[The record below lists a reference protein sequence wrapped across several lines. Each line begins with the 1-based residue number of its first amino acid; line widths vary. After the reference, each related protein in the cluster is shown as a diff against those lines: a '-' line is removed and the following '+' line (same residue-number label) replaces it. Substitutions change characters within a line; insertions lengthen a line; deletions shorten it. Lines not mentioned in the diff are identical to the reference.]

1 MVSTLATI
9 IVSIVLAFVFSE
21 LLVRLKIPRVI
32 GQIAAGIVLGIG
44 AIKGFFFTGSTLEI
58 FSFLAYL
65 GTIFLFFFIGLEIN
79 MKRFRDNM
87 NQAAL
92 ISLLNTSIP
101 FIIGLLI
108 GKFFFGFET
117 IVAVIIGIALSVSS
131 QAISLDVLD
140 EFRMLNTRIGNLII
154 AAGAVDDVF
163 ELVLISG
170 IIMVINAATG
180 VSGLFHVFFNGIVFI
195 LIIIAF
201 RRFLVPYL
209 MDKLHDERNPTLL
222 FAGAV
227 MVSLMMAGMAEY
239 LGLDALIGALIAGV
253 LVRQTFLAEGR
264 HGLFEEHNVA
274 KVMHTMAFGFL
285 VPLFFVWVG
294 LNTNISSLFNNF
306 GFSLLLTLI
315 AIVGTV
321 GGTLLAVLITKGSVA
336 EGLMVGWG
344 VNPKGDV
351 ELVIA
356 SLALQNYLI
365 TVDIYSAIIL
375 MALITTIISP
385 IVFRYLMKRF
395 YMPSGVKISGRKVNY
410 K

>member
-9 IVSIVLAFVFSE
+9 IVSIVLAFLFSE
-21 LLVRLKIPRVI
+21 LSVLLKIPRVI
-32 GQIAAGIVLGIG
+32 GQIAAGIVLSIG
-44 AIKGFFFTGSTLEI
+44 FIKGFFFTGGTLEV

-65 GTIFLFFFIGLEIN
+65 GTIFLFFFVGLEIN
-79 MKRFRDNM
+79 MKRFKENL

-92 ISLLNTSIP
+92 ISFLNTSIP
-101 FIIGLLI
+101 FIMGLI
-108 GKFFFGFET
+108 VGKFFFGFDT
-117 IVAVIIGIALSVSS
+117 IVAVIIGISLSVSS

-140 EFRMLNTRIGNLII
+140 EFRMLNTRIGNLIM

-170 IIMVINAATG
+170 ILMVINAATG
-180 VSGLFHVFFNGIVFI
+180 FSGLFEVFFNGFVFI
-195 LIIIAF
+195 LIIIVF
-201 RRFLVPYL
+201 RMFLVPYL
-209 MDKLHDERNPTLL
+209 IDKLEDEKDPTLL

-227 MVSLMMAGMAEY
+227 MVSLMMAGIAQY

-253 LVRQTFLAEGR
+253 LVRQTFLAEGK

-274 KVMHTMAFGFL
+274 KVIHTMAFGFL

-306 GFSLLLTLI
+306 GFSLVLTLI

-321 GGTLLAVLITKGSVA
+321 GGTFFAVILTKGTIKD
-336 EGLMVGWG
+336 GLLIGWG
-344 VNPKGDV
+344 VSPKGDV

-356 SLALQNYLI
+356 TLALQNYLI
-365 TVDIYSAIIL
+365 TVDIFSAIIL

-385 IVFRYLMKRF
+385 IIFRLLLKRF
-395 YMPSGVKISGRKVNY
+395 NVRLIRGVQSRSM
-410 K
+410 